1 MSIITTIELDIEGE
15 IEKAWGVV
23 EGVVVKDAGILW
35 NDAKAL
41 LLTFAPAEYTAL
53 KALIL
58 KVKADVQS
66 GDIGDIES
74 AVLNAAEAA
83 GLAFVAKVGS
93 PLLQVFTALIKAL

>member
-58 KVKADVQS
+58 
-66 GDIGDIES
+66 
-74 AVLNAAEAA
+74 
-83 GLAFVAKVGS
+83 
-93 PLLQVFTALIKAL
+93 